1 MRNAFLLLLLGVA
14 AATWVFAFVGG
25 GATSVEELPELLPS
39 TRIAQ
44 EKPAEN
50 EEREKEPRVKKD
62 LPAPTTARP
71 QATPQEARTVEG
83 VVLDRFGHPVVNE
96 RVYLLRSGQDF
107 PASGVD
113 LGFFVTSL
121 TSREGEFT
129 LRAPDEGP
137 WRVAVGDRGRPRVD
151 SSEPRTLDGADR
163 AEIVVPG
170 AAGVRVLLDGVPRDG
185 SYVQVELSALNQ
197 PVSPANRV
205 ENESRPAPR
214 GGARAVPTKGAAKAP
229 PGSRKGR
236 RGDAGAGKAE
246 AAESTGSEEGSDSGV
261 FRSLDDPRE
270 HPVRRLVDPEE
281 TSALATLLPQDA
293 DGGGGQAEGA
303 KGQQGKA
310 GQQGKGQRK
319 EAGDAKTGGRRA
331 ARNRQGRA
339 VRDLQKEHPDIR
351 IDPRT
356 GGKIDPDAGRRLDAE
371 SGGLE
376 REDQRPIVPIT
387 PQEQWVSMHR
397 HLVSAEELEAG
408 VAEFSGLEAGRI
420 VRLAVRVGAQR
431 IEGEHRFTLMKD
443 AVTEVRIL
451 TIKTG
456 QAARLVYSSSLEMLP
471 EGERPEGIRW
481 VD

>member
-1 MRNAFLLLLLGVA
+1 MRSALLLLLLGVA
-14 AATWVFAFVGG
+14 AATWLFAFMGG
-25 GATSVEELPELLPS
+25 GARAVEEVSELLPS

-44 EKPAEN
+44 EEPPAD
-50 EEREKEPRVKKD
+50 EERGKKPRSKKD
-62 LPAPTTARP
+62 LPAPATARP
-71 QATPQEARTVEG
+71 KATAQEAKTVEG

-96 RVYLLRSGQDF
+96 RVYLLRSDQDF
-107 PASGVD
+107 PAPGMD

-151 SSEPRTLDGADR
+151 SSDLRTLDGADR

-185 SYVQVELSALNQ
+185 SYVSVELIALNQ
-197 PVSPANRV
+197 PVSPAIHV
-205 ENESRPAPR
+205 ERDVGPGPR
-214 GGARAVPTKGAAKAP
+214 GGTRAVQIKGAPKAP
-229 PGSRKGR
+229 PGTRQGK
-236 RGDAGAGKAE
+236 RGGAGAGKAK
-246 AAESTGSEEGSDSGV
+246 AAESTGSEEGTDSGA
-261 FRSLDDPRE
+261 FRTIDDLPE

-293 DGGGGQAEGA
+293 DDGGAQDKGA
-303 KGQQGKA
+303 KRKQGKA
-310 GQQGKGQRK
+310 GQGQGRIKD
-319 EAGDAKTGGRRA
+319 AGDAKAGGRRA

-339 VRDLQKEHPDIR
+339 VREFQKEHPDIE

-356 GGKIDPDAGRRLDAE
+356 GGKIDPDEGRRLDAE

-376 REDQRPIVPIT
+376 QEDRRISVPIT
-387 PQEQWVSMHR
+387 PPEQWISMHR
-397 HLVSAEELEAG
+397 HLVSPEELEAG

-451 TIKTG
+451 TVKTG
-456 QAARLVYSSSLEMLP
+456 PAARLVYSSSLEMLP
-471 EGERPEGIRW
+471 EDEHPEGIRW